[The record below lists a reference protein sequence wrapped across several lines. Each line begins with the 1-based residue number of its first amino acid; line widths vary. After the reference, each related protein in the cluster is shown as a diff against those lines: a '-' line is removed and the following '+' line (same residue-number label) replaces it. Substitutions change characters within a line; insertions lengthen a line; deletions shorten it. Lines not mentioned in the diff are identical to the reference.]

1 MKPTDTTDTP
11 TADCTSDSDT
21 RSVVTDGSG
30 ASTGKFSFETGGSD
44 VEVTRSERLR
54 DFYEEFIYKPGL
66 VAWDDRRTRIGSAI
80 MFIYVLMGTLGA
92 WGYRKPTTNQAP
104 RGLRPFQ
111 TMSAPLGTTQS
122 GEDVLAMVIHATPE
136 MLVMVT
142 AGGIFATG
150 VAVIIGTLA
159 GYKGGSVDRILTSF
173 SDVAMSIP
181 GLPLIMVL
189 AVVFRPRNPI
199 LIGILLTINYW
210 AGLGRSIRSQVLTLR
225 EESYVEASRTMGV
238 STSRILFKD
247 IIPNLMPY
255 VLVNFANAARYVVFA
270 SVGLYY
276 LGILPSSVEN
286 WGLQL
291 ENAYTQAGALVGS
304 GALYQLV
311 VPMIAIM
318 GIALGLILLAQG
330 LDRVFNPRVR
340 TRLAGESESTAAD
353 DDEHTTTEVM
363 T

>member
-1 MKPTDTTDTP
+1 MKPTDS
-11 TADCTSDSDT
+11 TSDADTAQPTIISDGSDT
-21 RSVVTDGSG
+21 ET
-30 ASTGKFSFETGGSD
+30 FSFETSGST
-44 VEVTRSERLR
+44 VEVTWRERLR

-66 VAWDDRRTRIGSAI
+66 VAWDDRRTRIGAAI
-80 MFIYVLMGTLGA
+80 MSIYVFMGTLGA
-92 WGYRKPTTNQAP
+92 WLYPAPSTNQVE
-104 RGLRPFQ
+104 RGLEPFE
-111 TMSAPLGTTQS
+111 TLSAPLGSTGS
-122 GEDVLAMVIHATPE
+122 GQDVLAMVIHATPE
-136 MLVMVT
+136 MLIMVT

-150 VAVIIGTLA
+150 IAVLIGTVA
-159 GYKGGSVDRILTSF
+159 GYKGGRVDRVLTSF

-181 GLPLIMVL
+181 GLPLVMVL
-189 AVVFRPRNPI
+189 AVVFRPRDPV

-238 STSRILFKD
+238 STPRILFKD
-247 IIPNLMPY
+247 VIPNLMPF

-276 LGILPSSVEN
+276 LGVLPSSVDN

-291 ENAYTQAGALVGS
+291 ENAYSQAGALVGG
-304 GALYQLV
+304 GALYQLIT
-311 VPMIAIM
+311 PMIAIM

-340 TRLAGESESTAAD
+340 TRLAGETESTAV
-353 DDEHTTTEVM
+353 DDEDRETNTEVNM
-363 T
+363 

>member
-1 MKPTDTTDTP
+1 MKPTESSSETGSSTIVSERATP
-11 TADCTSDSDT
+11 ET
-21 RSVVTDGSG
+21 
-30 ASTGKFSFETGGSD
+30 FSFETTEST
-44 VEVTRSERLR
+44 VERTRRERLG
-54 DFYEEFIYKPGL
+54 DFYEEFIHKPGL
-66 VAWDDRRTRIGSAI
+66 VAWDDRRTRIGAAI
-80 MFIYVLMGTLGA
+80 MFVYVVMGIVGKWSEEELFGIVL
-92 WGYRKPTTNQAP
+92 YPMPETNQVA
-104 RGLRPFQ
+104 RGLRPFE
-111 TMSAPLGTTQS
+111 TMSAPLGSTQA
-122 GEDVLAMVIHATPE
+122 GKDVLSMVIHATPE

-150 VAVIIGTLA
+150 IATLIGTLA
-159 GYKGGSVDRILTSF
+159 GYKGGVTDRVLTSV
-173 SDVAMSIP
+173 SDAAMSIP

-238 STSRILFKD
+238 STPRILFKD
-247 IIPNLMPY
+247 IIPNLMPF
-255 VLVNFANAARYVVFA
+255 VLVNFASAARYVVFA

-291 ENAYTQAGALVGS
+291 ERAYSQGGALVAS

-311 VPMIAIM
+311 APMIAIM

-340 TRLAGESESTAAD
+340 TRLAGESESTTETD
-353 DDEHTTTEVM
+353 QTTSEVM

>member
-1 MKPTDTTDTP
+1 MKPTDSTSDADTAQPTIVSDGPDTDTF
-11 TADCTSDSDT
+11 T
-21 RSVVTDGSG
+21 
-30 ASTGKFSFETGGSD
+30 FETSEST
-44 VEVTRSERLR
+44 VEVTWRDRLR

-66 VAWDDRRTRIGSAI
+66 VAWDDRRTRIGAAI
-80 MFIYVLMGTLGA
+80 MSIYVLMGTLGA
-92 WGYRKPTTNQAP
+92 WLYAEPSTNQVE
-104 RGLRPFQ
+104 RGVGPFE
-111 TMSAPLGTTQS
+111 TLDAPLGATGS

-136 MLVMVT
+136 MLIMVM

-150 VAVIIGTLA
+150 VAVLIGTVA
-159 GYKGGSVDRILTSF
+159 GYKGGAVDRALTSF

-181 GLPLIMVL
+181 GLPLVMVL
-189 AVVFRPRNPI
+189 AVVFRPRDPI
-199 LIGILLTINYW
+199 LIGVLLTINYW

-238 STSRILFKD
+238 STWRILFKD

-276 LGILPSSVEN
+276 LGVLPSSVDN

-291 ENAYTQAGALVGS
+291 ENAYSQEGALVG
-304 GALYQLV
+304 GDALYQLIA
-311 VPMIAIM
+311 PMIAIM

-340 TRLAGESESTAAD
+340 TRLAGESEAENEDAETN
-353 DDEHTTTEVM
+353 TEVTM
-363 T
+363 